1 MNLENFER
9 MIWVRNARRIDVVES
24 ARIIYFPSKSFSL
37 AKEDN
42 WNERNIGAYRRGDRL
57 SQAWLILSCQFTAEF
72 AAFGRGI
79 VGSRDALT
87 GFQSVSQANAPGT
100 FLQAMRQTD
109 KVSAYYWN
117 KPLNTR

>member
-1 MNLENFER
+1 MNLENLSTER
-9 MIWVRNARRIDVVES
+9 SKGWSINVLES
-24 ARIIYFPSKSFSL
+24 PRIIYFPSKSFSL

-42 WNERNIGAYRRGDRL
+42 WNERNIGAYHRGDRL